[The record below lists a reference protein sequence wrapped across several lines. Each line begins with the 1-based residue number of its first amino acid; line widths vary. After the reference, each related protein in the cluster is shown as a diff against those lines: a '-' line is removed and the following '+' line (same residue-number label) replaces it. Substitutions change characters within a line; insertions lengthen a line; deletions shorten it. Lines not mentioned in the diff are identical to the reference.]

1 MRTIRVAA
9 VFAIFLAFA
18 LAPAT
23 AEPPFRVEVQP
34 ADLSGMPAL
43 PGLHSFAS
51 AKLDGYWVF
60 VGGRLDGNH
69 FDGPQFAWD
78 KANRNIWVFHLGTKR
93 IWRIAPPPAPLDHI
107 LGAANAQHDFHEKR
121 GKLYILGGYGAS
133 RKNPDSA
140 AFVTY
145 PYLISLDVR
154 RLVKILRRQYPGV
167 SGSVGQVIQVPNTVL
182 HKTLKS
188 RKESRVAL
196 AGGRL
201 EYNPDED
208 RYYLLFGQNC
218 TGLYCAGGQQY
229 SFQVRSFRIFDGPNG
244 VPQIAGYRAVT
255 SHAVPGIPPGCADTL
270 SQTDSGVRVE
280 KEGEKTRVE
289 LPDGKVFEFVE
300 TEDRDSQFRRRD
312 LNAAPIRVPGDGSR
326 SRAGVAAY
334 GGVFTKTGG
343 IFGYAYLNPI
353 YVAPGSA
360 PVIDSFEQRLSHD
373 ETALLPV
380 YDSAA
385 GDMHTVFFGGLSLY
399 VHENGAF
406 RCDVAIPY
414 IDTISALS
422 RHRNGASEETVLP
435 ARLPDLLGTYAV
447 FLPAGGSLYFDN
459 GVLDLGRLQRG
470 QSTLVGW
477 IYGGIKGSN
486 QGATTASNALLEV
499 RVVRD

>member
-1 MRTIRVAA
+1 MRMIRVA
-9 VFAIFLAFA
+9 VVTTLLAFA
-18 LAPAT
+18 LAPT
-23 AEPPFRVEVQP
+23 LSAEPPFRVEVKP

-43 PGLHSFAS
+43 PGLHSFAA
-51 AKLDGYWVF
+51 AKMDGYWVF

-93 IWRIAPPPAPLDHI
+93 IWQIAPPPAPLDHV
-107 LGAANAQHDFHEKR
+107 LGANNTQSDFHEKR

-154 RLVKILRRQYPGV
+154 KLVRILGRQYPG
-167 SGSVGQVIQVPNTVL
+167 SPGQTIQVPNTVL
-182 HKTLKS
+182 RDTLKS
-188 RKESRVAL
+188 RKEGRVAL

-229 SFQVRSFRIFDGPNG
+229 SFEVRSFRIFDGLNG

-255 SHAVPGIPPGCADTL
+255 SHAVPAVPPGCADTL
-270 SQTDSGVRVE
+270 SHTDSGVRVE
-280 KEGEKTRVE
+280 KQGEKTRVE

-312 LNAAPIRVPGDGSR
+312 LNASPIRVPGDGSR
-326 SRAGVAAY
+326 SKAGVAAY

-343 IFGYAYLNPI
+343 IFGYAYLNPV
-353 YVAPGSA
+353 YVSPGSA
-360 PVIDSFEQRLSHD
+360 PVIDPFEQRLSHYD
-373 ETALLPV
+373 TALLPV

-385 GDMHTVFFGGLSLY
+385 GDMHTVFFGGLSMY
-399 VHENGAF
+399 VYENGAF
-406 RCDVAIPY
+406 RCDVTIPY
-414 IDTISALS
+414 IDTISALT
-422 RHRNGASEETVLP
+422 RRRNGTSEETVLP
-435 ARLPDLLGTYAV
+435 VRLPDLLGTNAV
-447 FLPAGGSLYFDN
+447 FLRASDKLYFDN
-459 GVLDLGRLQRG
+459 GVLDLGRLQQG

-477 IYGGIKGSN
+477 IYGGIKGNN
-486 QGATTASNALLEV
+486 QGTTTASNELLEV

>member
-9 VFAIFLAFA
+9 VFAVLLAFA
-18 LAPAT
+18 LASA

-51 AKLDGYWVF
+51 AKMDGYWVF

-78 KANRNIWVFHLGTKR
+78 KANRNIWVFHLATKR
-93 IWRIAPPPAPLDHI
+93 IWQIAPPPSPLDHI
-107 LGAANAQHDFHEKR
+107 LGAANAQADFHEKR

-140 AFVTY
+140 AFITY
-145 PYLISLDVR
+145 PYLVSLDVR
-154 RLVKILRRQYPGV
+154 KLVRILGRQYPG
-167 SGSVGQVIQVPNTVL
+167 SPGQTIQVPNTVL
-182 HKTLKS
+182 RNTLRS
-188 RKESRVAL
+188 RKDGRVAL

-201 EYNPDED
+201 EHNPDED

-229 SFQVRSFRIFDGPNG
+229 SFEVRSFRLFDGPNG
-244 VPQIAGYRAVT
+244 VPTIAGYRAVT
-255 SHAVPGIPPGCADTL
+255 SHAVPAVPPGCAETL
-270 SQTDSGVRVE
+270 SHTDSGVRVE
-280 KEGEKTRVE
+280 KQGEKTRVE

-300 TEDRDSQFRRRD
+300 TGDRDSQFRRRD
-312 LNAAPIRVPGDGSR
+312 LNAGPIRIPGNGSQ

-334 GGVFTKTGG
+334 GGVFTRTGG

-360 PVIDSFEQRLSHD
+360 PVIDPFEQKLSHY
-373 ETALLPV
+373 ETALLPA
-380 YDSAA
+380 YDPAA

-399 VHENGAF
+399 VYENGAF

-414 IDTISALS
+414 IDTISVLS
-422 RHRNGASEETVLP
+422 RRRNGASEQTVQP
-435 ARLPDLLGTYAV
+435 ARLPDLLGTNAV
-447 FLPAGGSLYFDN
+447 FLPVSGSLYFDN
-459 GVLDLGRLQRG
+459 GVLDLGRLPRG
-470 QSTLVGW
+470 QGTLVGW

-486 QGATTASNALLEV
+486 QGGTTASNALLEV

>member
-9 VFAIFLAFA
+9 VFAILLAFA

-23 AEPPFRVEVQP
+23 AEPPFRVEVKP

-43 PGLHSFAS
+43 PGLHSFAA
-51 AKLDGYWVF
+51 AKMDGYWVF

-93 IWRIAPPPAPLDHI
+93 IWQIASPPAPLDHI
-107 LGAANAQHDFHEKR
+107 LGANNTQSDFHEKR

-154 RLVKILRRQYPGV
+154 KLVKILGRQYPG
-167 SGSVGQVIQVPNTVL
+167 SPGQTIQVPNTVL
-182 HKTLKS
+182 RNTLKS
-188 RKESRVAL
+188 RKEGRVAL

-229 SFQVRSFRIFDGPNG
+229 SFEVRSFRIFDGPNG
-244 VPQIAGYRAVT
+244 VPQLAGYRAVT
-255 SHAVPGIPPGCADTL
+255 SHAVPAVPPGCADTL
-270 SQTDSGVRVE
+270 SHTDSGVRVE
-280 KEGEKTRVE
+280 KQGEKTRVE

-312 LNAAPIRVPGDGSR
+312 LNAGPIRVPGDGSR
-326 SRAGVAAY
+326 SKAGVAAY
-334 GGVFTKTGG
+334 GGVFTRTGG

-353 YVAPGSA
+353 YVSPGSA
-360 PVIDSFEQRLSHD
+360 PVIDPFEQRLSHYD
-373 ETALLPV
+373 TALLPV

-385 GDMHTVFFGGLSLY
+385 GDMHTVFFGGLSMY
-399 VHENGAF
+399 VYENGAF
-406 RCDVAIPY
+406 RCDVTIPY
-414 IDTISALS
+414 IDTISALT
-422 RHRNGASEETVLP
+422 RRRNGTSEETVLP
-435 ARLPDLLGTYAV
+435 VRLPDLLGTNAV
-447 FLPAGGSLYFDN
+447 FLRASDRLYFDN

-470 QSTLVGW
+470 ESTLVGW
-477 IYGGIKGSN
+477 IYGGIKGNN
-486 QGATTASNALLEV
+486 QGTTTASNELLEV